1 MSSLSIAILIP
12 VVIFIF
18 LALVFAYSSRVK
30 KVGPNEVLVISGR
43 GSGRRDISGVE
54 ANTASSP
61 AARTFIW
68 PVLGR
73 WMTSRWNS

>member
-43 GSGRRDISGVE
+43 GSGHQI
-54 ANTASSP
+54 
-61 AARTFIW
+61 AAAIAVQVNCLAIL
-68 PVLGR
+68 PNN
-73 WMTSRWNS
+73 SR